1 MKSFKNP
8 DDAIDFAVS
17 SLFFPS
23 LNFSAFLCSTECQT
37 STFFSVI
44 SLRMSFLTNI
54 LEDVY
59 IGALGH
65 NNSKRTVLIYCIVS
79 FSSN

>member
-8 DDAIDFAVS
+8 EDAIDFAVS
-17 SLFFPS
+17 SMFFPS
-23 LNFSAFLCSTECQT
+23 LNFSAFLCNTECQT

-44 SLRMSFLTNI
+44 SLRMFSLTNI

-65 NNSKRTVLIYCIVS
+65 NNSNRTVLIYC
-79 FSSN
+79 

>member
-1 MKSFKNP
+1 MKSFKNA

-17 SLFFPS
+17 SMLFAS
-23 LNFSAFLCSTECQT
+23 LNFSLFLCSTECPT

-44 SLRMSFLTNI
+44 SLRLFSLTNI

-59 IGALGH
+59 IGVH
-65 NNSKRTVLIYCIVS
+65 NQLKRTGLIYCNVS
-79 FSSN
+79 ISSE

>member
-8 DDAIDFAVS
+8 EDAIDFAVS
-17 SLFFPS
+17 SMFFPS
-23 LNFSAFLCSTECQT
+23 LKFSAFLCNTDCQT
-37 STFFSVI
+37 SAFFCCDKFEFS
-44 SLRMSFLTNI
+44 LTNI

-65 NNSKRTVLIYCIVS
+65 NNSNRTVLIYC
-79 FSSN
+79 